1 MHHVSSCDKCT
12 SYVPCLQQL
21 LLTVLYV
28 PGHVT
33 IDVLPDDVLLLIFH
47 FDQVLYLEDDDHR
60 PYPSWKWQRLVHVC
74 RRWRSVVFAS
84 PNYLDLKLICRP
96 STRMGLTGV
105 WPPFPIIILNTLD
118 KSMPEDFD
126 FDAAI
131 VYRNRVREIKL
142 TNLTRSQLQRL
153 ASAMQVPFP
162 ALTHLMLQ
170 FNPTGR
176 APALPDGFLRGSVS
190 RLQSLELLSIAFP
203 ALPKLLLS
211 ATHLVRLTLW
221 EIPNSA
227 YLSSEA
233 IVALLAVLANLKFLT
248 IWFNSSL
255 SHPSPE
261 SRRPPP
267 PTRTVLPALTWF
279 VFRGDSEF
287 LEDVVAPV
295 DAPLLDFFWIGFFY
309 QAIFDVPQL
318 AQFMR
323 RTTRL
328 QALNEAHVDF
338 NYDFI
343 FDHFVVQVGSLPP
356 TRTFDD
362 RSRLR
367 ILCRESHEQLPSLA
381 QVCTSFFPSISM
393 VEYLYI
399 YGLPSQLQDD
409 TENMQWLEVLRP
421 FTSVKNLYLS
431 WTFARCILFSLQ
443 GLVGERVT
451 DVLPALESLFLENH
465 QPSGPIQEAI
475 EQIVAERQLSGHH
488 VAVSHW
494 ERETSLY

>member
-1 MHHVSSCDKCT
+1 
-12 SYVPCLQQL
+12 
-21 LLTVLYV
+21 
-28 PGHVT
+28 VT
-33 IDVLPDDVLLLIFH
+33 LDMLPEDVLLLIFH
-47 FDQVLYLEDDDHR
+47 FDQVAYLEDDDNQ
-60 PYPSWKWQRLVHVC
+60 PYLSWKWHRLVHVC
-74 RRWRSVVFAS
+74 QRWRSAVFAS
-84 PNYLDLKLICRP
+84 PNFLDLKLVCGP
-96 STRMGLTGV
+96 STRMELTGV
-105 WPPFPIIILNTLD
+105 WPPFPIIIWDTLD
-118 KSMPEDFD
+118 GSMPEDFD

-153 ASAMQVPFP
+153 ASAMQVQFP
-162 ALTHLMLQ
+162 ALIHLLLQ
-170 FNPTGR
+170 FNKTGP
-176 APALPDGFLRGSVS
+176 APVLPDGFLRGSVS
-190 RLQSLELLSIAFP
+190 RLQSLELSSIVFP

-221 EIPNSA
+221 DIPHSA

-233 IVALLAVLANLKFLT
+233 VVALLAVIANLKFLAIGFT
-248 IWFNSSL
+248 SSS
-255 SHPSPE
+255 SHSSPE

-267 PTRTVLPALTWF
+267 PTRTVLPALTRF

-295 DAPLLDFFWIGFFY
+295 DAPYLDFICISFFH
-309 QAIFDVPQL
+309 QDIFDIPQF

-323 RTTRL
+323 RTTML
-328 QALNEAHVDF
+328 HCQALNEAHVDF
-338 NYDFI
+338 NYDYF
-343 FDHFVVQVGSLPP
+343 FDYFVVQVGSFPP

-362 RSRLR
+362 KSRLA
-367 ILCRESHEQLPSLA
+367 ILCRDSHEQLPPLM

-393 VEYLYI
+393 VEHLYI

-409 TENMQWLEVLRP
+409 TENMQWLEVLHP

-431 WTFARCILFSLQ
+431 WTFARCILFALQ
-443 GLVGERVT
+443 GLVGETAT

-465 QPSGPIQEAI
+465 QPSGPVQEAI
-475 EQIVAERQLSGHH
+475 EQVVAARQLLGRP
-488 VAVSHW
+488 VVVSHW